1 MKNKIRDAVWG
12 PAAWWPG
19 KGRMDLRPGC
29 WAFAFDPNGI
39 GFHPQFPITA
49 HQLCSVFIK
58 FSVWKCGGCFYF
70 VLVLFGFLTAR
81 RICVFLGFC
90 LSLSCTAIF
99 CLLCCCELGN
109 EAPSFLRN
117 IHYLHAF
124 SNFQQSQLFLE
135 WIRWFPFWVAM
146 CCLLNCF
153 FLPSNA

>member
-1 MKNKIRDAVWG
+1 MKNKIRDTVQG
-12 PAAWWPG
+12 PEPQLGGQGPLLEGEDGLEARLLIPMG
-19 KGRMDLRPGC
+19 Q
-29 WAFAFDPNGI
+29 
-39 GFHPQFPITA
+39 GFTPVSCNTV
-49 HQLCSVFIK
+49 HQLCSTFIK
-58 FSVWKCGGCFYF
+58 FSVWKCGFCS
-70 VLVLFGFLTAR
+70 VLVLFVFLTAR

-135 WIRWFPFWVAM
+135 
-146 CCLLNCF
+146 
-153 FLPSNA
+153 